1 MAERP
6 NIENTNEVKHLRVNL
21 IDPDKLVQVNE
32 LQEIT
37 NPVYFI
43 RNNIPTSDGLFSNEI
58 FGITKYDRA
67 NTFAYIDLGGVF
79 INPLIYKMWCKI
91 DSNIKAC
98 IHGTKYFI
106 INNDGQ
112 LEENIDGD
120 CGIEFLKANIDK
132 IKLKRTNSRQRE
144 MRVNFIE
151 RYLGTPEM
159 FITKIIVCP
168 PYYRDISNEK
178 GNHTIVVTVND
189 LYRNL
194 LISVRSLKEA
204 VDYGL
209 NLNDATRGRIQET
222 LMQIYDWFG
231 SGTMMNGEKT
241 PNVIPGKTGILRKS
255 VMTKTTD
262 YASRLVLSAPE
273 LKVERMED
281 LTADLDYSYLPLASA
296 CVNFLPF
303 VIYNVRRFFENEFSG
318 DAVIPVINNDKSIEY
333 LHPKDYQEEFSD
345 ERIRKEINRFLTG
358 FSNRFIPIEVPT
370 IEGRTVRLR
379 FKGYQTSAED
389 FAKNDIG
396 KMPIMERD
404 LTWCDILYQAAVE
417 SVKDRHIMIA
427 RYPIDTYF
435 NQFSTRIHVA
445 STIKTEPM
453 VIGNTFYKN
462 YPYIRQEDIGT
473 NTSNI
478 FVDSLNIS
486 NLYLDGIGGDY
497 DGDQVTVKGIFSE
510 EANRELDLQLTSKS
524 HYFNLGGGG
533 VRSSSKEAM
542 QSLYSLTL
550 CLTADTDKMTNPK
563 F

>member
-67 NTFAYIDLGGVF
+67 NTFAYIDLGGIF

-144 MRVNFIE
+144 MRVKFVE
-151 RYLGTPEM
+151 KYLGTPEM
-159 FITKIIVCP
+159 FITKFIVCP
-168 PYYRDISNEK
+168 PYYRDVSTEQ
-178 GNHTIVVTVND
+178 GHTSVVQVND
-189 LYRNL
+189 LYRSL
-194 LISVRSLKEA
+194 LISVRALKDA
-204 VDYGL
+204 ADYGL

-222 LMQIYDWFG
+222 LAQIYDWFG
-231 SGTMMNGEKT
+231 SGTTVGGEKT
-241 PNVIPGKTGILRKS
+241 TNVIPGKTGVLRRA
-255 VMTKTTD
+255 VMSKTTD

-273 LKVERMED
+273 LKVEKMED

-417 SVKDRHIMIA
+417 SVKDRHILIT

-435 NQFSTRIHVA
+435 NQFPTRVRVA

-510 EANRELDLQLTSKS
+510 EANRELDSQLTNKS

>member
-106 INNDGQ
+106 INDDGQ
-112 LEENIDGD
+112 LEENADGD
-120 CGIEFLKANIDK
+120 CGIEFLKANINK